1 VAVRPKPRSNRLL
14 LVVFV
19 SLALA
24 TITLDYKQGSS
35 GPLAGL
41 GRAGVQIMG
50 PLQRT
55 VTKVTT
61 PIADFFIGLAH
72 LPSLQADKDRLEKE
86 VASLRAQVAAGTA
99 KDSEIA
105 TLTDLIGLKNTLQ
118 DSDPVAGNVVGSGLS
133 NFEWTIEVDVGSSE
147 GVRVDDPV
155 VAGPATEGGQALLV
169 GHVINVTADFAVV
182 QLIIDRDSFVGSR
195 LAGSSATGLVQGEG
209 EDDMSMSLVDTSTIV
224 SSHDLVV
231 TSGYKVAGQCGLYPP
246 GIVVGEVSRTI
257 PPTNDLE
264 AFILVRPVA
273 DFSQLRE
280 VLVLRRTA
288 RACA

>member
-1 VAVRPKPRSNRLL
+1 ML

-24 TITLDYKQGSS
+24 TITLDYRQGAS

-41 GRAGVQIMG
+41 GRTGLELMG
-50 PLQRT
+50 PMQKA
-55 VTKVTT
+55 VTRVTG

-72 LPSLQADKDRLEKE
+72 LPSRETENRRQAEEIAELKAKLGL
-86 VASLRAQVAAGTA
+86 VTA
-99 KDSEIA
+99 KDIEIA
-105 TLTDLIGLKNTLQ
+105 TLTDLLGLRNTLQ
-118 DSDPVAGNVVGSGLS
+118 DSDPVAANVVGSGLS
-133 NFEWTIEVDVGSSE
+133 NFEWMIEIDVGSSA
-147 GVRVDDPV
+147 GVEVDDAV
-155 VAGPATEGGQALLV
+155 VAGPATEDGQALLV
-169 GHVINVTADFAVV
+169 GHVIKVTANFADV

-195 LAGSSATGLVQGEG
+195 LAGSSATGLIQGQG
-209 EDDMSMSLVDTSTIV
+209 EDDMTMGLVDTSTVV

-246 GIVVGEVSRTI
+246 GIAIGEVSRTI

-273 DFSQLRE
+273 DFSQLRQI
-280 VLVLRRTA
+280 LVLRQTA